1 MNTRP
6 HHDIIVVGG
15 GISGLTTALR
25 LHRKGRDVLLL
36 EKETQ
41 VGGCMTTKLE
51 RGYQLEQGPFNVI
64 VRDEAFN
71 ELIQSLVDRVAIV
84 TPDDPK
90 QPRFVFRNGKV
101 REVPSG
107 PVALFTSPLLSIG
120 GRLRLVRGM
129 LVSAPAKSA
138 EPTIHDAASRRIGKE
153 AADTMV
159 SALVSGIYAGDSAKL
174 SLKAVFKSAWEI
186 DQCARSPII
195 AAIRAMKAKKKNA
208 EAAGDMVQNAS
219 DKPRGL
225 ISFAG
230 GLGAFCSAMGD
241 ELGERLQ
248 CGTAVDS
255 IRYDETQELYYLETH
270 NESGE
275 TEDLTCKQLV
285 LAVNKPVASKLLRGL
300 VPGASEILDTIVSE
314 SIIIL
319 NLGFTQE
326 QLTRPVHGYGF
337 LVPRNEPEFPLLG
350 TLYAGSV
357 FPASAPTDK
366 TLLRVFM
373 GGARDRDAVN
383 RSDSEL
389 LDTAVETVRRYLGIT
404 GEPELVN
411 IRRYRQAIPQMY
423 AGHSEK
429 IDRLERET
437 AQLPHLHLAGNY
449 LYGVSIND
457 CVRVG
462 TETADTI
469 VADTS
474 EVTDTA
480 VPIDLQTADYV

>member
-1 MNTRP
+1 MNTQR

-15 GISGLTTALR
+15 GISGLSAALR
-25 LHRKGRDVLLL
+25 LHRADRDVLLL
-36 EKETQ
+36 ERETQ

-71 ELIQSLVDRVAIV
+71 ELIQSLVDRVPIV

-107 PVALFTSPLLSIG
+107 PVALFASPLLSIG

-138 EPTIHDAASRRIGKE
+138 EPTIHEAASRRIGEE

-186 DQCARSPII
+186 DQSARSPIL
-195 AAIRAMKAKKKNA
+195 AAMKAMKAKKKNA
-208 EAAGDMVQNAS
+208 VDTQAS
-219 DKPRGL
+219 ETNKKPRGL
-225 ISFAG
+225 ISFTG
-230 GLGAFCSAMGD
+230 GLGAFCAAMGE
-241 ELGERLQ
+241 ELGEQLQ
-248 CGTAVDS
+248 CETAVDF
-255 IRYDETQELYYLETH
+255 ICYDESEALYHLHIREGL
-270 NESGE
+270 GE
-275 TEDLTCKQLV
+275 TEELTCRRLV
-285 LAVNKPVASKLLRGL
+285 LAASKPVASKLLRDL
-300 VPGASEILDTIVSE
+300 VPAASEILDTIVSE

-319 NLGFTQE
+319 NLGFTQK
-326 QLTRPVHGYGF
+326 QLSHPVHGYGF
-337 LVPRNEPEFPLLG
+337 LVPRNEPDFPLLG

-383 RSDSEL
+383 RSDGEL
-389 LDTAVETVRRYLGIT
+389 LNTAVETVRKYLGIT
-404 GEPELVN
+404 GEPELIN

-437 AQLPHLHLAGNY
+437 ARLPRLHLVGNY
-449 LYGVSIND
+449 LHGVSIND

-462 TETADTI
+462 TETADII

-474 EVTDTA
+474 EVTNTA